1 MARASMA
8 ALITRVRSLI
18 DDTGGSPVFT
28 DDEVQSALDATRI
41 DWNYLLL
48 EAHPTLHNGSATTYA
63 VFVSMPGGGW
73 ETDYVLYDST
83 WSTVTNDPLN
93 DVVDVGRFLRSS
105 LNTDRFLYICGK
117 QYDIYD
123 AGAELCESWAAA
135 LKAQYDLQSGAGL
148 LGRHRSALAQK
159 FGQVVATAQL
169 MRPRARAKTVS
180 TIRRDGRP
188 GM

>member
-18 DDTGGSPVFT
+18 ADTGGSPVFT
-28 DDEVQSALDATRI
+28 DDEVEGALDATRI

-48 EAHPTLHNGSATTYA
+48 DPHPTLHNGSATTYS
-63 VFVSMPGGGW
+63 VFVAMAGGGW
-73 ETDYVLYDST
+73 ESDYILYDST
-83 WSTVTNDPLN
+83 WAVVTNDPSN
-93 DVVDVGRFLRSS
+93 DTVDAGRFLRIAD
-105 LNTDRFLYICGK
+105 NTDRFLYICGK

-123 AGAELCESWAAA
+123 ASAELCESWAAA

-159 FGQVVATAQL
+159 FGQVAAAAQL
-169 MRPRARAKTVS
+169 MRQRARAKNVS
-180 TIRRDGRP
+180 TIRRDVRP